1 MTVSQ
6 YSDGTYLEN
15 HPTWDLEHAPF
26 KARHVAKMIR
36 RNNLRPETMADI
48 GCGNGGVLANLKRE
62 FPNCQMYGFD
72 ISPQAIEMGR
82 QLHGPSIELA
92 CSNPFDDPRR
102 FDIALGMDVIEHV
115 EDLFGFLQGIKA
127 LAPYKIFHIP
137 LEINSRWV
145 MQPDMY
151 ANANRQNGH
160 IHFFNTEIALATLA
174 WAGYDV
180 IDSVLTPH
188 AIELA
193 STPKAKLAS
202 LPRRIVA
209 ALDPQL
215 ANRLFGG
222 WSLLV
227 LAK

>member
-1 MTVSQ
+1 
-6 YSDGTYLEN
+6 
-15 HPTWDLEHAPF
+15 
-26 KARHVAKMIR
+26 
-36 RNNLRPETMADI
+36 MADI